1 MGSSNNMNLVGGF
14 NLPTPLKN
22 MFFFSNGLQWL
33 MVVNGWLM
41 DAYYNIIYLVGGFN
55 QPL

>member
-1 MGSSNNMNLVGGF
+1 MNLVGGF

-22 MFFFSNGLQWL
+22 MSFFPNGLQWL